1 LEESALTLIVER
13 LTKRFGRF
21 VAVDEVSFTVPPGS
35 VTALLGHNGAGKS
48 TLMQCLAGVLRPDA
62 GRAEVDG
69 VATDSV
75 IARSSIG
82 FVAAGLALPD
92 LLTGQEYLALIER
105 LRDQPSSVRER
116 RELLATLRLRQAARR
131 PISTYSLGMR
141 RILEVAAAVQ
151 HQPTL
156 LLLDEP
162 FVGLDVQAAA
172 LVKDVI
178 ERISGAGGCVLLATH
193 DLALAGS
200 LADRSVV
207 LAGGRV
213 VDPARVSLG
222 DYADFAK
229 AADATPDIA
238 SMPSL
243 GCTG

>member
-1 LEESALTLIVER
+1 LTLVVEQ

-21 VAVDEVSFTVPPGS
+21 VALDHVSFTVPPGS

-48 TLMQCLAGVLRPDA
+48 TLLQCLAGALRPDA
-62 GRAEVDG
+62 GRAEIDG
-69 VATDSV
+69 VSV
-75 IARSSIG
+75 NSAAGRTGIG

-105 LRDQPSSVRER
+105 LRNQRSSSRER
-116 RELLATLRLRQAARR
+116 RQLLATLRLRQAARR

-151 HQPTL
+151 HRPTM

-162 FVGLDVQAAA
+162 FVGLDVQAAG

-178 ERISGAGGCVLLATH
+178 GRISDAGGGVLLATH
-193 DLALAGS
+193 DLAVAGA

-213 VDPARVSLG
+213 IDSERVRFG
-222 DYADFAK
+222 DYADIGRQALT
-229 AADATPDIA
+229 TPDVDA
-238 SMPSL
+238 MVSL
-243 GCTG
+243 GQQP